1 MSRMAAMDAS
11 TNESRSAR
19 SSTGYPV
26 STISGNSTRSAPRA
40 DARRVHSM
48 IVCAFPARSPTV
60 EFTWASA
67 ILSFATL
74 PSLGMAACGP
84 GA

>member
-1 MSRMAAMDAS
+1 
-11 TNESRSAR
+11 
-19 SSTGYPV
+19 
-26 STISGNSTRSAPRA
+26 
-40 DARRVHSM
+40 M

-74 PSLGMAACGP
+74 PSLGVAACGP